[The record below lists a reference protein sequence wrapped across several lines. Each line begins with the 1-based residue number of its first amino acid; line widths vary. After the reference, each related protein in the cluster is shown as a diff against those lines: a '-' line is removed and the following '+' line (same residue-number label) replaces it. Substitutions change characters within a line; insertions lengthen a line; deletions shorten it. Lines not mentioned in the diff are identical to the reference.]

1 MSAGPRFHRN
11 LEIVEIER
19 TSSWSE
25 PTVGSPSPALPRGS
39 RRHDSTVAPL
49 LVLSVGFLIAGV
61 AIPSI
66 VPWFAGVVSLVAA
79 FSVDA
84 RHERELR
91 DARRSRE
98 LVRERSRS
106 RNPA

>member
-1 MSAGPRFHRN
+1 MSTGPRFRRN

-25 PTVGSPSPALPRGS
+25 PTVGSPSPALPRGP
-39 RRHDSTVAPL
+39 RRHDPSVAPL
-49 LVLSVGFLIAGV
+49 LVLSVVFFIAGV

-66 VPWFAGVVSLVAA
+66 GPWFAGVVTVVAA
-79 FSVDA
+79 LSVDT

-98 LVRERSRS
+98 L
-106 RNPA
+106 P